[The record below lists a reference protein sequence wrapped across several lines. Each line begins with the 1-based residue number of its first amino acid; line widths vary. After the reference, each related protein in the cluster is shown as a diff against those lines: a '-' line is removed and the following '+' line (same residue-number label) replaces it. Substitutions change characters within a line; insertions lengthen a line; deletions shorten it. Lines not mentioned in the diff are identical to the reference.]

1 MSSHCQ
7 PGKLSPRRCHVD
19 SANDICLCRELTV
32 SSLGVEATEVV
43 RLAGGRNSRVYRVC
57 CGLGREVVVKF
68 YPPEPEGKSVRM
80 DRELRALEFLNCY
93 GVEGV
98 VQLLARDD
106 SRRAAVLGLA
116 PGLPN
121 GGRPL
126 ATEDV
131 NYAVE
136 FLASLQRLRLKPEAD
151 SLSRASEA
159 VFSLKEL
166 EANLLERQTSL
177 AATAAEW
184 PVVRQMLDFLENSLA
199 PFREQAM
206 LRATDLLDMHGWGA
220 NQSLPH
226 EWRILS
232 PSDFGFHNAV
242 LSSEERW
249 TFLDL
254 EHFGWDDPVK
264 TISDFCLHPA
274 MQLAEPLRRR
284 FRDSLIDMF
293 DEDWLLIHRLRA
305 VFPLFGVKW
314 CLILLN
320 EFKRRGLHRRSFAAA
335 AQEEPERLLENQLEK
350 AEAMLHRAK
359 EAYDHD
365 STI

>member
-1 MSSHCQ
+1 M
-7 PGKLSPRRCHVD
+7 
-19 SANDICLCRELTV
+19 
-32 SSLGVEATEVV
+32 V

-57 CGLGREVVVKF
+57 CGLGREVAVKL
-68 YPPEPEGKSVRM
+68 YPPESKGDRSRM
-80 DRELRALEFLNCY
+80 DKELRALEFLNRHE
-93 GVEGV
+93 VEGV

-116 PGLPN
+116 PGLAS

-126 ATEDV
+126 AAGDV
-131 NYAVE
+131 NQAVE
-136 FLASLQRLRLKPEAD
+136 FLAGLQRLRLKPEAD

-177 AATAAEW
+177 AATASNR

-199 PFREQAM
+199 PFREQVM
-206 LRATDLLDMHGWGA
+206 QRATDLLDVHGWGA
-220 NQSLPH
+220 DQSLPY

-242 LSSEERW
+242 LSSEGRW

-274 MQLAEPLRRR
+274 MQLAEPLRRQ
-284 FRDSLIDMF
+284 FRDALIDMF
-293 DEDWLLIHRLRA
+293 NEDWLLTHRLRA
-305 VFPLFGVKW
+305 VFPLYGVKW
-314 CLILLN
+314 CFILLN
-320 EFKRRGLHRRSFAAA
+320 EFQRQGLNRRSFASV
-335 AQEEPERLLENQLEK
+335 AQEEPERLLVNQLEK
-350 AEAMLHRAK
+350 AEAMMHRVK
-359 EAYDHD
+359 EAYNHD
-365 STI
+365 ITI